1 MMYLRTDPRDTL
13 LLAMPPAAAAFPT
26 RGSAIARTGERRRR
40 PSLDL
45 AIAGNAESGTARRRP
60 SSDLVIAPGHCRRC
74 RPSGMGDAATA
85 TQATQIAGSAASP
98 VVSAVAGTSV
108 ASILG
113 VSTAVAIPIIGAAIA
128 GVTLLAVDLI
138 KNSGCGQTCIET
150 SQWANQ
156 AEPVLQ
162 QNIQAYFSNPA
173 PRSQSQQNA
182 ALANFDAV
190 WARLVQMCS
199 DPSTGDA
206 GKRCISDRQSGACT
220 WHQSTAWV
228 SLNIPGEP
236 QPGECWNWWSGYRD
250 PISSDPDVVPDS
262 VSSVVTGAASSA
274 MSELSSLPSWAWAV
288 AALAIVAVML

>member
-1 MMYLRTDPRDTL
+1 
-13 LLAMPPAAAAFPT
+13 
-26 RGSAIARTGERRRR
+26 
-40 PSLDL
+40 
-45 AIAGNAESGTARRRP
+45 
-60 SSDLVIAPGHCRRC
+60 
-74 RPSGMGDAATA
+74 MGDAAGTAQGVEVAGSTA
-85 TQATQIAGSAASP
+85 TP
-98 VVSAVAGTSV
+98 VVSAVAGSSV

-128 GVTLLAVDLI
+128 GVTFLVADLI

-156 AEPVLQ
+156 AEPILR

-182 ALANFDAV
+182 ALANFDTV

-206 GKRCISDRQSGACT
+206 GKRCISDRQAGACT
-220 WHQSTAWV
+220 WKQSTAWV

-236 QPGECWNWWSGYRD
+236 QPGQCWNWFNGYRD
-250 PISSDPDVVPDS
+250 PIANDPNVVPDS
-262 VSSVVTGAASSA
+262 AASIA
-274 MSELSSLPSWAWAV
+274 SSTLTSVSTSTGIPTWLLAV
-288 AALAIVAVML
+288 AAVLILGVAL

>member
-1 MMYLRTDPRDTL
+1 MMYVRSDTRRAPL
-13 LLAMPPAAAAFPT
+13 LLAMPPAPWAFSA
-26 RGSAIARTGERRRR
+26 RGSNIARTSER
-40 PSLDL
+40 
-45 AIAGNAESGTARRRP
+45 RRRP
-60 SSDLVIAPGHCRRC
+60 SSDLVIAPGHSGRC
-74 RPSGMGDAATA
+74 RSNGMGDAAGTA
-85 TQATQIAGSAASP
+85 QGVQIAGSTAAP
-98 VVSAVAGTSV
+98 VVSAVAGSSV

-128 GVTLLAVDLI
+128 GVTFLVVDLI

-156 AEPVLQ
+156 AEPILR

-206 GKRCISDRQSGACT
+206 GKRCISDRQAGACT

-236 QPGECWNWWSGYRD
+236 QPGECWNWQNGYRD
-250 PISSDPDVVPDS
+250 PIANDPNVVPDS
-262 VSSVVTGAASSA
+262 IGSIASSA
-274 MSELSSLPSWAWAV
+274 LSSAEALPSWVWAAAALLLVAV
-288 AALAIVAVML
+288 AL